1 MRNNKDHADAF
12 GYDVDVQEENNGK
25 TTKHPKLKK
34 VFKKGK
40 TKESKTRQNAETIN
54 RTRSFL
60 VDETGTVASTY
71 FRISAPLLSSKMFK
85 EIDSSK

>member
-1 MRNNKDHADAF
+1 MRNNKDHADPF

-40 TKESKTRQNAETIN
+40 TKESKT
-54 RTRSFL
+54 L
-60 VDETGTVASTY
+60 
-71 FRISAPLLSSKMFK
+71 
-85 EIDSSK
+85 